1 MTHKNPDI
9 IIEGGL
15 LLTMVEDQ
23 GFIEDARVLIKGD
36 KISDILTSFDEERSF
51 EGIETIDAKNCII
64 MPGLINSHC
73 HSAMTLFRGYADDLP
88 LKQWLFEKIFPA
100 EAKYLSPDS
109 VYWGSLLACL
119 EMIASGTTSFIDG
132 YFFQDETFRAAHQ
145 SGLRALIAQGV
156 IDFPAPGISDPK
168 KNLVV
173 GREFLEKWTNFS
185 DLITPGLF
193 CHSLVTCSDNTLI
206 QAKKIS
212 QEFGLPLQIHLSET
226 LEEVEEVIKRTGQ
239 RPAQYLNELGLLGDD
254 LIAAHSIHLN
264 PDEIELLYKNNVK
277 VVHVPESNMK
287 LSSGVAKISDMIHKG
302 IEIGI
307 GTDGCASNNNLD
319 MFQEMDTAAKIAKV
333 MTLDPVN
340 MPAESVLKMATL
352 GGARMMGLEQ
362 EIGTIEKDKQAD
374 IIVIDVNSP
383 HMVPLYNPISLVV
396 YSASGA
402 DVKDVVVNGQ
412 ILLKD
417 RIFQTLD
424 PDEIQDR
431 VMSLSMQIRE

>member
-173 GREFLEKWTNFS
+173 GREFLEKWTDFS

-193 CHSLVTCSDNTLI
+193 CHSPVTCSDNTLI

-239 RPAQYLNELGLLGDD
+239 RPVQYLNELGLLGDD

-352 GGARMMGLEQ
+352 GGARIMGRER
-362 EIGTIEKDKQAD
+362 EIGTIEKGKHAD